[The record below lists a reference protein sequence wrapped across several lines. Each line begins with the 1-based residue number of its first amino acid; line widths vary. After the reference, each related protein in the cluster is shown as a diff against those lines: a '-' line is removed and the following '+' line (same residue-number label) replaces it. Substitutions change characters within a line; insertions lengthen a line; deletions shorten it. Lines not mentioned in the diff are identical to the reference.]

1 MATRAGAMALD
12 QRWLGLIRNGWF
24 LALAAAAF
32 AGPPLAALARV
43 VWSTEQGAQGP
54 IILMTGLWLLT
65 IEAIPVLRSGIP
77 QPGRRGLV
85 AAWLVAS
92 LLPYAIASMLG
103 VVWLQWAATYSALVA
118 VGYAYAGGQVLK
130 RLWFPLF
137 YLLFLI
143 PPPYSVMLA
152 LTRALKLWISS
163 AAVEILTLFGY
174 NVASSGTTLFIDQY
188 ELLVAAAC
196 AGMNSLFSLLAI
208 GLFYIYLR
216 HRSEWRYAVV
226 LAALVIPIA
235 IAANLLRVI
244 LLLLITKYLGNQV
257 AQGILHDAAG
267 LSMFMLAL
275 LLLIAIDAALDPLR
289 RRLGRTALTA

>member
-1 MATRAGAMALD
+1 MATRTAAIAFD
-12 QRWLGLIRNGWF
+12 QRWLGWARSGWF
-24 LALAAAAF
+24 LALAAVAF

-54 IILMTGLWLLT
+54 IILMTGLWLLV
-65 IEAIPVLRSGIP
+65 IEAVPVLRAGVSR
-77 QPGRRGLV
+77 PGRRGLV
-85 AAWLVAS
+85 AAWLAVS
-92 LLPYAIASMLG
+92 VVPYAMASMLG
-103 VVWLQWAATYSALVA
+103 VVWLQWAATYSALIA
-118 VGYAYAGGQVLK
+118 VGYAYVGGETLK

-174 NVASSGTTLFIDQY
+174 RVASSGTTLFIDQY

-216 HRSEWRYAVV
+216 HRSDWRYALV
-226 LAALVIPIA
+226 LAVLVIPVA

-244 LLLLITKYLGNQV
+244 LLLLITKYLGNRV
-257 AQGILHDAAG
+257 AQGILHEAAG
-267 LSMFMLAL
+267 LTMFMLAL
-275 LLLIAIDAALDPLR
+275 VLLIAIDAALDPLR
-289 RRLGRTALTA
+289 RRLGRTASA